1 MFMLKQYKE
10 IIHIYNMTR
19 EYLLKKRVELR
30 DKIQRLCGLKFD
42 LELKKRREN
51 LIEWYFNNEEWL
63 DDIETKEQKEEREV
77 LFYLDRGMEIVLI

>member
-1 MFMLKQYKE
+1 MLKQYKE